1 MKVALI
7 AALSFFLSS
16 SYATATEK
24 KQEVIVSFSILA
36 DFVKVIGREH
46 VHVTSIVPPN
56 SDPHVYQPTPEIPA
70 LLSHA
75 DLVIMNGL
83 DFEGW
88 IARLL
93 ESTKYQGVVSIATE
107 GITPRILLEPG
118 LSSAQAVPD
127 PHAWHDVFHAISYV
141 KNIRN
146 ALIKVDPLHQKD
158 YEKHAKEYIQQL
170 NVLDTWIQET
180 FSKIPPEKR
189 TIISAHDA
197 FGYFAERYGLKIY
210 ALQGL
215 STESE
220 PSARKVADLIDIIH
234 KNNIR
239 ALFCENIT
247 NHRLLEQIAHE
258 TNIEIGGTLYSDAL
272 SDDSGPAKN
281 YLELMHHNVSV
292 LSSTLSQK

>member
-1 MKVALI
+1 MKIFLI
-7 AALSFFLSS
+7 AILSFLLSS
-16 SYATATEK
+16 GDAVSADK
-24 KQEVIVSFSILA
+24 KKKVIVSFSILA
-36 DFVKVIGREH
+36 DFVKVIGKKH

-56 SDPHVYQPTPEIPA
+56 SDPHVYQPTPEIAA

-83 DFEGW
+83 GFEGW

-93 ESTKYQGVVSIATE
+93 EATKYKGIVSIATE
-107 GITPRILLEPG
+107 GITPRVLLEPG
-118 LSSAQAVPD
+118 LSSAQVVPD
-127 PHAWHDVFHAISYV
+127 PHAWHDVDHAIAYV

-146 ALIKVDPLHQKD
+146 ALIKVDPIHQKD
-158 YEKHAKEYIQQL
+158 YEKRTREYIQQL
-170 NVLDTWIQET
+170 DLLNEWIQQT
-180 FSKIPPEKR
+180 FSGIPPEKR
-189 TIISAHDA
+189 NIISAHDA

-210 ALQGL
+210 ALQGI

-220 PSARKVADLIDIIH
+220 PSAKRVAELIEIIH
-234 KNNIR
+234 KHHIR

-247 NHRLLEQIAHE
+247 NHRLLEQIAYE

-272 SDDSGPAKN
+272 SDEQGPART
-281 YLELMHHNVSV
+281 YLELMRHNVSI